1 MKPKILTACLSLIL
15 VLASSS
21 ASAATGS
28 SYAANWHTLVPFFLL
43 ITLTLAITRWASNR
57 SHSTADFYN
66 AGGGITPM
74 QNGFALA
81 GDYMSAS
88 TFLGAVAMQALYGY
102 DSLIYG
108 VGTLIGWPIL
118 LFLVA
123 EPLRN
128 LGHYTLSD
136 VVSFRLKNA
145 RCTC

>member
-1 MKPKILTACLSLIL
+1 
-15 VLASSS
+15 
-21 ASAATGS
+21 
-28 SYAANWHTLVPFFLL
+28 
-43 ITLTLAITRWASNR
+43 
-57 SHSTADFYN
+57 
-66 AGGGITPM
+66 M